1 MTKQYEQ
8 NFTLNQVALMLDVHR
23 DTIMYWEENELIPP
37 ARRNEKNKYRIYN
50 TDEILEIAKIRGIS
64 VVDLDAVERQ
74 KERKR
79 AERRKKKNEG
89 FNFNF

>member
-8 NFTLNQVALMLDVHR
+8 NFTLNQAALMLDVHR

-37 ARRNEKNKYRIYN
+37 ARRNTKNNYRVYN

-89 FNFNF
+89 FNIDF